1 MLPGIALPAPP
12 SRHTQDW
19 CASSRSPA
27 AGVLLLLL
35 LLDVAPGCR
44 AKERIEQDYQE
55 RGLPTEAP
63 ETEGSSQQQQ
73 SGGGEGER

>member
-1 MLPGIALPAPP
+1 M
-12 SRHTQDW
+12 
-19 CASSRSPA
+19 
-27 AGVLLLLL
+27 LLLLL